1 MCLKNEET
9 IDHLLLHCSKT
20 RTLWELLFT
29 LVGVSWVMPSSVR
42 ETLLSWQGSFVGK
55 KRRKVWRV
63 APLHIFW
70 TVWKTRNRLTFKDNE
85 LSIQKL
91 KYSFILSL
99 WYEAKLFLVECS
111 QSLVNFIDW
120 LGSF

>member
-9 IDHLLLHCSKT
+9 IDHLLLHCSKS

-29 LVGVSWVMPSSVR
+29 LVRVSWVVPSSIR
-42 ETLLSWQGSFVGK
+42 EMLLSWHGSFVGK

-70 TVWKTRNRLTFKDNE
+70 TVWKTRNRLAFKDNE
-85 LSIQKL
+85 LSIQRL

-99 WYEAKLFLVECS
+99 WSKAKL
-111 QSLVNFIDW
+111 FIDW

>member
-1 MCLKNEET
+1 
-9 IDHLLLHCSKT
+9 
-20 RTLWELLFT
+20 
-29 LVGVSWVMPSSVR
+29 MPSSVR
-42 ETLLSWQGSFVGK
+42 ETFLSWHGSFLGK
-55 KRRKVWRV
+55 KRRKVWS
-63 APLHIFW
+63 AASLHIFW

-85 LSIQKL
+85 LSIQRL

-99 WYEAKLFLVECS
+99 WSEAKLFIVECL